1 MKQTKIETGYSAQL
15 LRRIK
20 LVSVDRKSLPENREG
35 TQPCHTASAVWPP
48 RPSDQLTAELLQ
60 CMSPLLAADIPRL
73 SSNVRFW
80 G

>member
-20 LVSVDRKSLPENREG
+20 LEVLVDRNPLPTFDLKTG
-35 TQPCHTASAVWPP
+35 KALGFAI
-48 RPSDQLTAELLQ
+48 
-60 CMSPLLAADIPRL
+60 PLPMLGRADPI
-73 SSNVRFW
+73 